1 MRTPSLKTSMK
12 RLALPLL
19 VAGAAFALSA
29 IPAQASAIQVIR
41 DCSEDG
47 SLDRKYSQDELS
59 GALDDLPSDL
69 DEYTDCRSVIRAAQL
84 AGAGGKNA
92 GKRGGVVGA
101 VDAGAP
107 PSAREEREL
116 AQAQGA
122 DEAVEIGGRR
132 LRPGAT
138 GAPFAAAGLGTD
150 LPVPILLLLLALGLA
165 IAAAGALA
173 AQRRWPGA
181 WQAAGSRLGS
191 GVDRIRGRRG
201 RGDSRRR

>member
-1 MRTPSLKTSMK
+1 MPSLKTSIK

-19 VAGAAFALSA
+19 VASAAALLSA
-29 IPAQASAIQVIR
+29 TPAQARAIDVIR

-84 AGAGGKNA
+84 AGAGGKKA
-92 GKRGGVVGA
+92 RSRRGVVDA
-101 VDAGAP
+101 VDANAP
-107 PSAREEREL
+107 PSAGEEREL
-116 AQAQGA
+116 AQTQGA
-122 DEAVEIGGRR
+122 DEPVRIGGKK

-150 LPVPILLLLLALGLA
+150 LPIAILLLLVMLALALV
-165 IAAAGALA
+165 AGAALA
-173 AQRRWPGA
+173 VERRWPKA
-181 WQAAGSRLGS
+181 WEAAGSRLG
-191 GVDRIRGRRG
+191 GAVGWIRGRLG